1 MSNTFNFRAFL
12 VGGTGTVQTKK
23 APSHVCSVV
32 GENGFSSIAAW
43 QDFRSDD
50 LWYKNEMRNYH
61 WKATILFFIFAF
73 KKSLQDLKK
82 QANKTINSPQLHRVW
97 YQVNK
102 QA

>member
-1 MSNTFNFRAFL
+1 MSSTFNFGAFL

-50 LWYKNEMRNYH
+50 LWYKNEVRNYH
-61 WKATILFFIFAF
+61 WKAMILFSIFAQ
-73 KKSLQDLKK
+73 SLQDIKIKLLIDHSRISLK
-82 QANKTINSPQLHRVW
+82 SVW

>member
-1 MSNTFNFRAFL
+1 MSSTFNFGAFL

-50 LWYKNEMRNYH
+50 LWYKNEVRNYH
-61 WKATILFFIFAF
+61 WKAMILFFIFAQ
-73 KKSLQDLKK
+73 SLQDIKIKLLIDHSCISLK
-82 QANKTINSPQLHRVW
+82 SVW